1 MCYNLTLETRKLKK
15 SNFSYNFFRINM
27 YNYIN
32 KENFKSYFLN
42 VFQIHMCQFN
52 GHLLLC
58 NRCYL
63 IEINKIF
70 I

>member
-42 VFQIHMCQFN
+42 VFQIHMCQLSFA
-52 GHLLLC
+52 LLQ
-58 NRCYL
+58 L
-63 IEINKIF
+63 IEETE
-70 I
+70 